1 MEIKGKRFLI
11 THIWLRGYSGA
22 EINILEL
29 ATYLKSKGAQV
40 TIFTY
45 SLLGEMEEEF
55 QKAYIPV
62 ISDVDHEFHLSDFD
76 YIFSAQNI
84 IPNTLIEELKYPQE
98 TYPKF
103 FFFHMAALRDH
114 VLEQP
119 YIHELEERLASLY
132 LPVSQEVIS
141 NNLNRFHLDQGLFGF
156 YPNPAPES
164 FSNYK
169 SEKKEIEL
177 KKILV
182 VSNHPPQE
190 VKDLKEVF
198 ENHGISVDYMGVWA
212 ETYKLSTVD
221 IFAEY
226 DCIIGIGKNAQY
238 CLSMGIPIF
247 IYDHFAGPGYLNE
260 LNFEPSAWYNFSGR
274 NYQKKRSA
282 EELSDEILKGYP
294 LAWEF
299 HQENRNSFRERF
311 SFEKILGN
319 VFQGSEG
326 IVKEIEPFSE
336 DYASYVQLMNTMV
349 KNQIVIPNNDVRN
362 LWNAV
367 HEKESEISRLSEQIV
382 GTNERLNELIHQR
395 DSLEKELTLIK
406 ASRSYRFFA
415 WIRRLRKR

>member
-40 TIFTY
+40 TVFTY
-45 SLLGEMEEEF
+45 SLLGEMEAEF

-62 ISDVDHEFHLSDFD
+62 ISDMDHDFHLSDFD

-84 IPNTLIEELKYPQE
+84 IPNTLIEELKYPQG

-103 FFFHMAALRDH
+103 FFFHMAALKDH

-132 LPVSQEVIS
+132 LPVSQEVIAD
-141 NNLNRFHLDQGLFGF
+141 NLNRFRLDHSLFGY

-164 FSNYK
+164 YSNYK

-190 VKDLKEVF
+190 VRDLKDVF

-212 ETYKLSTVD
+212 AKYELSTVD

-247 IYDHFAGPGYLNE
+247 IYDHFAGPGFLND
-260 LNFEPSAWYNFSGR
+260 LNVEDTAWYNFSGR

-282 EELSDEILKGYP
+282 EELSEEILKGYQS
-294 LAWEF
+294 AWEF
-299 HQENRNSFRERF
+299 HLENRNTFRERF
-311 SFEKILGN
+311 SFDEILGN
-319 VFQGSEG
+319 IFHRSAG
-326 IVKEIEPFSE
+326 IVKEIQPFSE
-336 DYASYVQLMNTMV
+336 DYVSYVKLMNTMV
-349 KNQIVIPNNDVRN
+349 KNQIVIASNDVKN
-362 LWNAV
+362 LWSAV
-367 HEKESEISRLSEQIV
+367 REKDKQINDMNVKIENDMREYLELKKEIS
-382 GTNERLNELIHQR
+382 
-395 DSLEKELTLIK
+395 LIK

-415 WIRRLRKR
+415 WVRNLRKR